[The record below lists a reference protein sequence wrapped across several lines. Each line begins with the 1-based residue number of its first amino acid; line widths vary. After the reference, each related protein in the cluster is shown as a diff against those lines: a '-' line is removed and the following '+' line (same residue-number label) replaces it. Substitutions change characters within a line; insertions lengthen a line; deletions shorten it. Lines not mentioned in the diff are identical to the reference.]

1 MLALEVERFYNKK
14 ILRRVHQ
21 ALVFYTIKRRNLAAI
36 GAEVQTRMNLRI
48 DKQVLFQMICKY
60 AKKVDLK
67 QRKKDFISKKKQEAE
82 YQYFYFWAHKFR
94 NLKMRECQ
102 ISRTHSILVKKNIFT
117 HWLQK
122 SR

>member
-1 MLALEVERFYNKK
+1 M
-14 ILRRVHQ
+14 HQ
-21 ALVFYTIKRRNLAAI
+21 ALVFYTVKRRNLAAI
-36 GAEVQTRMNLRI
+36 GAEVQNRMNCRI
-48 DKQVLFQMICKY
+48 YKQVLLQMICKY
-60 AKKVDLK
+60 AKKVDLR

-82 YQYFYFWAHKFR
+82 YRYFYFWANKFR
-94 NLKMRECQ
+94 NLKIREYQ